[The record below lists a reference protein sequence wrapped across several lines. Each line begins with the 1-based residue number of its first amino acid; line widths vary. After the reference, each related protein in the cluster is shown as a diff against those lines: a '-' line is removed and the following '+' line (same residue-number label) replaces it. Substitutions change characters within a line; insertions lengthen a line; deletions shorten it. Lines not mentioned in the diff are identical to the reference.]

1 MRGEGEERKGSGMSR
16 PKEFDPEQALDRA
29 MELFWH
35 KGYEATSIEDLVT
48 HMDINRG
55 SLYETFGDKQKLF
68 LACMDRYCNG
78 MAASRLSMLDQPGP
92 ALDTIRRFIR
102 GKLQMALADP
112 TRKGCLIANTAMELA
127 PHDKEIGERVA
138 SALGGLEEA
147 YYKVLIRAK
156 KHGELRKDHDPR
168 ALARYLT
175 TIMQGMIVMYKAGT
189 PAEALRDIVE
199 TGLSVL
205 D

>member
-1 MRGEGEERKGSGMSR
+1 MAR
-16 PKEFDPEQALDRA
+16 PKEFNPDQALDKA
-29 MELFWH
+29 MDLFWRQ
-35 KGYEATSIEDLVT
+35 GYEATSIEDLVT

-55 SLYETFGDKQKLF
+55 SLYETFGDKQELF

-112 TRKGCLIANTAMELA
+112 TRKGCLVANTAMELS
-127 PHDKEIGERVA
+127 PHEKEIGERVA
-138 SALGGLEEA
+138 SALASLQEA

-156 KHGELRKDHDPR
+156 NQGELRKDQDPR

-175 TIMQGMIVMYKAGT
+175 TMMQGVIVMYKAGT
-189 PAEALRDIVE
+189 PAEALREIVE

>member
-1 MRGEGEERKGSGMSR
+1 MAR
-16 PKEFDPEQALDRA
+16 PKEFDPNTALGKA
-29 MELFWH
+29 MELFWR

-92 ALDTIRRFIR
+92 VLDTIRRFIR

-127 PHDKEIGERVA
+127 PHEKEIRERVA

-147 YYKVLIRAK
+147 YYQVLIRAK
-156 KHGELRKDHDPR
+156 KQGELRKDQEPR

-175 TIMQGMIVMYKAGT
+175 TMMQGVIVMHKAGT
-189 PAEALRDIVE
+189 TAEALREIVE
-199 TGLSVL
+199 TGLAVL

>member
-1 MRGEGEERKGSGMSR
+1 MAR
-16 PKEFDPEQALDRA
+16 PKEFDPATALGKA
-29 MELFWH
+29 MDLFWRQ
-35 KGYEATSIEDLVT
+35 GYEATSIEDLVT
-48 HMDINRG
+48 SMDINRG

-78 MAASRLSMLDQPGP
+78 MAASRLSMLDEPGP

-112 TRKGCLIANTAMELA
+112 TRKGCLIANSAMELA
-127 PHDKEIGERVA
+127 SHEKAIGERVA
-138 SALGGLEEA
+138 SALGSLEEA
-147 YYKVLIRAK
+147 YCKVLIRAK
-156 KHGELRKDHDPR
+156 EQGELRKGQNPR

-175 TIMQGMIVMYKAGT
+175 TMMQGVIVMYKAGT
-189 PAEALRDIVE
+189 PTDALREIVE

>member
-1 MRGEGEERKGSGMSR
+1 MAR
-16 PKEFDPEQALDRA
+16 PKEFDPPTALGKA
-29 MELFWH
+29 MELFWR

-55 SLYETFGDKQKLF
+55 SLYETFGDKQQLF
-68 LACMDRYCNG
+68 LACMDRYCDG

-92 ALDTIRRFIR
+92 LLDTIRRFIR

-127 PHDKEIGERVA
+127 PHEKEIGERVA

-147 YYKVLIRAK
+147 YHQVLIRAK
-156 KHGELRKDHDPR
+156 KQGELRKNQDPR

-175 TIMQGMIVMYKAGT
+175 TMMQGVIVMYKAGT
-189 PAEALRDIVE
+189 PAEALREIVE

>member
-1 MRGEGEERKGSGMSR
+1 MSR